1 MIKAEEPRLGGH
13 ARVNLERLARRLGKY
28 GLVVAVSQRA
38 RELKDRQSR
47 IGDITPANLIGRALV
62 EISEAKVKLLEEP
75 ASEE

>member
-1 MIKAEEPRLGGH
+1 MVRAEEPRLGGH
-13 ARVNLERLARRLGKY
+13 VRVNLERLAHRLGKY

-62 EISEAKVKLLEEP
+62 EISEAKVKLLEVP
-75 ASEE
+75 AEEE

>member
-1 MIKAEEPRLGGH
+1 MVKAEEPRLGGH
-13 ARVNLERLARRLGKY
+13 ARVNLERLSRRMGKY

-62 EISEAKVKLLEEP
+62 EISEAKVKLLEAPTDAE
-75 ASEE
+75 